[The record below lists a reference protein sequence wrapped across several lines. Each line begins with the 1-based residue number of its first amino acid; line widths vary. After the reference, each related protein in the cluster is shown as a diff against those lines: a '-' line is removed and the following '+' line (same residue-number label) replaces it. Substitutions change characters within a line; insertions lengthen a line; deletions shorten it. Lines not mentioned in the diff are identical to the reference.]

1 MSEVKDRIMPKRRKA
16 TNALKKRA
24 LKAFKEPVKGRRKTV
39 KRKTRKAVKGAARA
53 VKGAVKAL
61 ATSTGPTGVTAKS
74 IRSATAGLGTEAV
87 AKILK
92 DIKPGSPTAK
102 KLLKLLNSA
111 PTKGPVA
118 RTIRGRVTD
127 KDIARK
133 KKGKAK
139 RGPAPKTKRRGLT
152 RGSEYVAPDK
162 SRVKK
167 FKDRAKKRLKRRK

>member
-1 MSEVKDRIMPKRRKA
+1 MPKRRKA

-39 KRKTRKAVKGAARA
+39 KRKTRKAVKGAARAVKGA